1 MALELLISAPVHA
14 KRQYPEQQLQAAT
27 EQVLWFDLVE
37 RSLAGCLPVAINVAG
52 LSTELSCWRDKLDPD
67 TAALFLAKVGS
78 IVGLAEDGRVAF
90 TLLAT
95 DLLDVETVHMR
106 LDLLSGVGVR
116 IGSTTFEFRVQG
128 VD

>member
-52 LSTELSCWRDKLDPD
+52 LSTELSCWRDKLDPVNNRRRCGELGRLFLQSFYTRRQRRD
-67 TAALFLAKVGS
+67 GRFRHSHSDCCTAACDNSVC
-78 IVGLAEDGRVAF
+78 
-90 TLLAT
+90 T
-95 DLLDVETVHMR
+95 DR
-106 LDLLSGVGVR
+106 
-116 IGSTTFEFRVQG
+116 
-128 VD
+128 